1 MRLTKVIFSDCTL
14 IYVSGNLI
22 LRLEIIKPLCQKP
35 TDGTRLMKMAV
46 IHLNVPKLYAY
57 FNQQGHIILLCNT

>member
-22 LRLEIIKPLCQKP
+22 VRLQCNLFLNFLCSCH
-35 TDGTRLMKMAV
+35 GTVYISVLPQLCVLSCVLK
-46 IHLNVPKLYAY
+46 
-57 FNQQGHIILLCNT
+57 GLLFT